1 MVVVGAVN
9 QDPLIAFFALPV
21 IIIGFLLYGAAK
33 AKVDRQLVEIAQSA
47 IGAGGPV
54 PPIGVC
60 RELFQRAALEHPGEG
75 MNYYPAYCRAWA
87 LTHEY

>member
-9 QDPLIAFFALPV
+9 RDPLIAFFALPV

-33 AKVDRQLVEIAQSA
+33 AKVDRQLVEIARTA

-54 PPIGVC
+54 PSIGVC
-60 RELFQRAALEHPGEG
+60 RELFRRATLEHPGEG
-75 MNYYPAYCRAWA
+75 KDYYPTYCRAWA
-87 LTHEY
+87 LTQD